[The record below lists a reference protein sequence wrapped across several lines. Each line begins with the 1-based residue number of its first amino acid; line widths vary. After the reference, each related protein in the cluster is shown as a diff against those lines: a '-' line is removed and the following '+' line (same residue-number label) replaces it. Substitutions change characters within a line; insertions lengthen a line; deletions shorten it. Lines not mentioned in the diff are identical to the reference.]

1 MGVLRADGLRVLEAD
16 FARVVG
22 SRFGDADSVR
32 ICRRVGLAAEFAG
45 RRDLGDRLD
54 VELLRWAGQFPIICD
69 RDSFDCLRRG
79 LPGLVRVVATH
90 RRDGGGVSLCW
101 ARVVAE
107 VPGLESPVHAGWLEP
122 RPVDGGFGHR
132 GPWVSLGDIAA
143 IVGP

>member
-69 RDSFDCLRRG
+69 RDSFDCLWRG
-79 LPGLVRVVATH
+79 LPGLVRVVA
-90 RRDGGGVSLCW
+90 
-101 ARVVAE
+101 
-107 VPGLESPVHAGWLEP
+107 
-122 RPVDGGFGHR
+122 
-132 GPWVSLGDIAA
+132 I
-143 IVGP
+143 IVGVCDRRRLVRVGRFRTRLTAAGRCLGPTVR